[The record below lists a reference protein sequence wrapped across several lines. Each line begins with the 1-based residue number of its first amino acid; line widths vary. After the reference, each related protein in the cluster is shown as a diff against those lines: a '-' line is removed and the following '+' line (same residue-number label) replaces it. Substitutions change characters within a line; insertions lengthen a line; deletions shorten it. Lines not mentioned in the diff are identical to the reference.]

1 MRNETAKPA
10 IVYNKKHFSYK
21 HLILHIVL
29 LFVCLI
35 SVFPFI
41 WMISSSLKSGSMIFS
56 YPPKLIPKPVVFAN
70 YKTAWDATGM
80 GKAMVN
86 SMIIAVTA
94 TVGNIIVSSLVAYGF
109 AKIDFKGKNALF
121 MVVLSTMMIPFQ
133 VILIP
138 LFIIFKQLNW
148 INTFLPMIVPSLF
161 GTAANVF
168 MMRQYMLKIPNDYRD
183 SGFID
188 GCGHFRIWFR
198 IILPMCV
205 PTLVSLGVLTF
216 MGHWNNYLGPMIY
229 LSSKDKMT
237 VPLVLRSYQG
247 TYSTEWNLLMAASCI
262 ALAPVMILYMISQ
275 KFIISGIMLG
285 GIKG

>member
-1 MRNETAKPA
+1 MSEQAVREIAP
-10 IVYNKKHFSYK
+10 NKKRFNVK

-29 LFVCLI
+29 LFVCAI
-35 SVFPFI
+35 SIFPFI
-41 WMISSSLKSGSMIFS
+41 WMVSSALKDSSMIFS
-56 YPPKLIPKPVVFAN
+56 YPPKLIPKPAVFEN
-70 YKTAWDATGM
+70 FRTAWNDTGM
-80 GKAMVN
+80 GRAMIN
-86 SMIIAVTA
+86 SLIIAVTA
-94 TVGNIIVSSLVAYGF
+94 TLGNIVVSSMVAYGF
-109 AKIDFKGKNALF
+109 AKIEFKGKGILF
-121 MVVLSTMMIPFQ
+121 LIVLSTMMIPYQ

-138 LFIIFKQLNW
+138 SFIIFKQIGW
-148 INTFLPMIVPSLF
+148 VNTFYPLIVPSLF

-168 MMRQYMLKIPNDYRD
+168 MMRQYMLKIPNDFRD

-188 GCGHFRIWFR
+188 GCGHFRIWFN

-229 LSSKDKMT
+229 LSSRARLT
-237 VPLVLRSYQG
+237 VPLVLRTYQG
-247 TYSTEWNLLMAASCI
+247 AYSTQWNLLMAASCI
-262 ALAPVMILYMISQ
+262 ALAPVIFVYLVSQ